1 MEKSTIRSLEFT
13 VITVQ
18 DILSSANA
26 TGTIQNDL
34 VATLRVQNDI
44 QVDIRAIDQ
53 NGIRVTTKTAIQFID
68 LSVILTPNPARL
80 NHRSPK
86 KN

>member
-1 MEKSTIRSLEFT
+1 MEKSTIRCLEFT

-18 DILSSANA
+18 EILSSANA
-26 TGTIQNDL
+26 IGTIQNDL
-34 VATLRVQNDI
+34 VAILRVQNDI

-53 NGIRVTTKTAIQFID
+53 KSILVTTKTAIQVID

-80 NHRSPK
+80 NHRLLK